1 MYNAQSMLNDFLACK
16 QNICLLMCAY
26 MTQLKESPTHLSWV
40 MSLNITGAQ
49 TLLIRSFVH
58 HWHYFSMTKIF
69 FFMTRFLHDLDS
81 CNLCEFLF
89 LPLMSKTKKATIF
102 LSQNPHSCQSCVCM
116 LYVHFP
122 LYVSW
127 VCLWLYICAECLVQ
141 MVAMNPWL
149 QNSTANVFHP

>member
-16 QNICLLMCAY
+16 QNICLFMCAY
-26 MTQLKESPTHLSWV
+26 MTEGVSYSPVLGDVTQHHRGSNTTHQVICS
-40 MSLNITGAQ
+40 SL
-49 TLLIRSFVH
+49 TLLFNDQN
-58 HWHYFSMTKIF
+58 F